1 MEIDFI
7 LVFIYY
13 LVSNSKGLLFKVI
26 KLHKNVAG
34 VTTYLILSDLLIY
47 GIDITL
53 SELCLNKNEVFN
65 KISSEGKL
73 LSLLF

>member
-7 LVFIYY
+7 LVFIYN
-13 LVSNSKGLLFKVI
+13 LVSNSKGLRFYVI

-34 VTTYLILSDLLIY
+34 VTTYLISSDLLIY
-47 GIDITL
+47 GIGITL

-65 KISSEGKL
+65 NISSEGKL
-73 LSLLF
+73 LSLFF